1 MQPINSPRD
10 FEALLEAERA
20 VLFVFFPWSSRSTTS
35 LEVVTTWQK
44 QAGRLDFPVFQ
55 LTPDGFPFTWQWL
68 DTIFGEEPEEE
79 RPRGAVVWLR
89 RGATAAF
96 VPDAAHAGIKTL
108 ARITNDCFV
117 LGKTH
122 TRDSVALMQSE
133 AAPFDPELLKI
144 LCCPE
149 THQGLALADVSV
161 LEKVNQRLAAGRLQ
175 NRAGQPVREKIEDGL
190 VRADGRYLYPLR
202 RNIPILLVDEA
213 IPLAG

>member
-10 FEALLEAERA
+10 FEAMLEAERA
-20 VLFVFFPWSSRSTTS
+20 VLFIFFPWSARSTASFET
-35 LEVVTTWQK
+35 VAAWQK
-44 QAGRLDFPVFQ
+44 QAGRFDFPVFQ
-55 LTPDGFPFTWQWL
+55 LTPDGHAFTWQWL
-68 DTIFGEEPEEE
+68 DTIFGGEPEAD

-89 RGATAAF
+89 RGSPVAF
-96 VPDAAHAGIKTL
+96 MPDAALAGIKTL

-122 TRDSVALMQSE
+122 TTDSVALMQTE

-149 THQGLALADVSV
+149 THQPLAFADVSV
-161 LEKVNQRLAAGRLQ
+161 LEKVNQRLTAGRLQ
-175 NRAGQPVREKIEDGL
+175 NRAGQPITEKIEDGL
-190 VRADGRYLYPLR
+190 VRADGRFLYPLR

-213 IPLAG
+213 IPLTG